1 MKNKIDDNYDP
12 IKSLQLFGLNNYFD
26 EFIRRYE
33 NNNFPKVL
41 LLTGD
46 KGIGK
51 FTFVFHL
58 INYFLSKNNKSLYNL
73 KEKIINKDS
82 DIYKQIVS
90 NVSENYVYIQNEN
103 TSKATI
109 DQIREIKKKIN
120 NSTLNNMPRFI
131 IFDDVELL
139 NLNSANSLLKVI
151 EEPTDTNF
159 FILINNKRSK
169 LIETIKS
176 RSIEFRFFLNILTK
190 NEIFSKLSELNILN
204 VNFSHNFLKFTTP
217 GLLLKFSKI
226 ISDNNFN
233 ENTGFYEIVSI
244 SLEKYK
250 KTKNEL
256 FLNFINFFLEIKFE
270 KIILNKDN
278 NLLNSV
284 LEKKNI
290 MKLLYNYKKFNLTN
304 NSVLSFIKDTNNY
317 HA

>member
-1 MKNKIDDNYDP
+1 M
-12 IKSLQLFGLNNYFD
+12 
-26 EFIRRYE
+26 
-33 NNNFPKVL
+33 
-41 LLTGD
+41 
-46 KGIGK
+46 
-51 FTFVFHL
+51 
-58 INYFLSKNNKSLYNL
+58 
-73 KEKIINKDS
+73 
-82 DIYKQIVS
+82 
-90 NVSENYVYIQNEN
+90 
-103 TSKATI
+103 
-109 DQIREIKKKIN
+109 
-120 NSTLNNMPRFI
+120 
-131 IFDDVELL
+131 
-139 NLNSANSLLKVI
+139 
-151 EEPTDTNF
+151 
-159 FILINNKRSK
+159 
-169 LIETIKS
+169 
-176 RSIEFRFFLNILTK
+176 TK

>member
-82 DIYKQIVS
+82 DIYKQLVS

-217 GLLLKFSKI
+217 GLLLKFLKI
-226 ISDNNFN
+226 IIDNNFN

>member
-82 DIYKQIVS
+82 DIYKQLVS

-139 NLNSANSLLKVI
+139 NLNSSNSLLKVI